1 MVMLKAENNKPKT
14 VKVAKQLTKSSNN
27 SEKTTGATYG
37 TGRRKSAI
45 ARVWLKAGSGKI
57 VVNKQNRN
65 IYVTYDG
72 GTYVNA
78 TTGISGTVT
87 EEQAKNTFAIPVELN
102 SMIEQNPNVLKLI
115 TSLSLSLE
123 K

>member
-1 MVMLKAENNKPKT
+1 MCRSKA
-14 VKVAKQLTKSSNN
+14 
-27 SEKTTGATYG
+27 
-37 TGRRKSAI
+37 
-45 ARVWLKAGSGKI
+45 I

-72 GTYVNA
+72 SSYVNV

-87 EEQAKNTFAIPVELN
+87 EDQAKNTFAIPVHLN

-115 TSLSLSLE
+115 SKLNLSLE
-123 K
+123 KTN